1 MSIES
6 ASNASRLEEFE
17 IHLITDR
24 YAAAIQRRYLWIAQ
38 RFVHYLGGNVSASR
52 RPMRRSARTSCDGSF
67 EVGVGGT
74 DGIRVI
80 FSNGVAATKLP

>member
-38 RFVHYLGGNVSASR
+38 RLFITWGGNVSASR